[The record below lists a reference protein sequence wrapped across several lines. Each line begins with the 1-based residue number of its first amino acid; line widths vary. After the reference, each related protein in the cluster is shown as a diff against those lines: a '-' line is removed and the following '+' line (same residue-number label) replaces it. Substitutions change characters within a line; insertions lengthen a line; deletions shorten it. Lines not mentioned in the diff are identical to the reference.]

1 MIVMPLRSGIVRL
14 HNPLAFGQGLV
25 EAFTHFI
32 PLLIRWLGCIRG
44 AAVFSFRSPVR
55 RHTERGL
62 TMGGKASLIPC
73 DFGNDVQ
80 WLTRYFCVYRCDDR
94 DRPFQGWAD
103 TRCARGAGHAGAA
116 LRGYAPTGPW
126 HGS

>member
-44 AAVFSFRSPVR
+44 GSFLLPLLFLSGGIRS
-55 RHTERGL
+55 E
-62 TMGGKASLIPC
+62 A
-73 DFGNDVQ
+73 
-80 WLTRYFCVYRCDDR
+80 
-94 DRPFQGWAD
+94 
-103 TRCARGAGHAGAA
+103 
-116 LRGYAPTGPW
+116 
-126 HGS
+126 

>member
-44 AAVFSFRSPVR
+44 AAVFSFRSCSCPAAY
-55 RHTERGL
+55 G
-62 TMGGKASLIPC
+62 
-73 DFGNDVQ
+73 
-80 WLTRYFCVYRCDDR
+80 
-94 DRPFQGWAD
+94 
-103 TRCARGAGHAGAA
+103 ARLDNGCE
-116 LRGYAPTGPW
+116 
-126 HGS
+126 SFIDSM